1 MHPAGSFEIE
11 SVPRPLRSLLPKGRE
26 AAEPFE
32 LVPEGALV
40 TYGIGASLSELA
52 NRGVAKAHV
61 PVG

>member
-1 MHPAGSFEIE
+1 VHPAGSFEIE

-26 AAEPFE
+26 AAELLE

-40 TYGIGASLSELA
+40 TYGIGVSHSELA
-52 NRGVAKAHV
+52 NPRVAKAHV